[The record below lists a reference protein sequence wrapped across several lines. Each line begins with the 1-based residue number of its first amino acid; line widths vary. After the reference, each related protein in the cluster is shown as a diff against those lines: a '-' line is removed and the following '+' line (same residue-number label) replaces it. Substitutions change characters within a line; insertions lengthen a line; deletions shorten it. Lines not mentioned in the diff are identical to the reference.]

1 MIFQNHFDILYM
13 PYKVLKTFF
22 TFIKKVA
29 KNLSDWRSFLY
40 VPSDSLL
47 TDRQMRKIGML
58 FTALH

>member
-1 MIFQNHFDILYM
+1 M

-47 TDRQMRKIGML
+47 TNRQMRKIGML